1 MKKETYA
8 DRAKKIMSKYKTRL
22 GENFDKGDSLAL
34 EAMNQELSLLQE
46 EQEQERA
53 KLFPKETG
61 VPQFKIGGN
70 LLDLLKTSNAGMYQ
84 NKGYIGEGIS
94 KLNTPMLAKSL
105 TPGLAKTNNPIATG
119 GTSDA
124 PFESRVPWLGAASG
138 IIGNLLMN
146 KQINL
151 PEYNPEEYDPG
162 TISPHLVNYGRSRE
176 QIMSERDLAN
186 NMIQGSA
193 RGMGS
198 QNALME
204 NTLAGVTGTQRVA
217 GQQFNQSLENESNTN
232 AQILNDTDRVNAQL
246 QGDAAR
252 FNTQNKL
259 YANQISRENM
269 MMNTER
275 KDARTQGI
283 LDSITGYGRDLM
295 EADKYDQMMNMMTPD
310 NYKAFA
316 VKDSP
321 LRKFL
326 GISPVMG
333 MKLSKTDAF
342 KEDGGY
348 IGDIQ
353 LFGDDKYEKL
363 MMRLNK
369 DKKK

>member
-53 KLFPKETG
+53 KLFPKGSTTG
-61 VPQFKIGGN
+61 LPTHAGGG
-70 LLDLLKTSNAGMYQ
+70 DLIQRPDISHLKYPT
-84 NKGYIGEGIS
+84 
-94 KLNTPMLAKSL
+94 LAKPLISGL
-105 TPGLAKTNNPIATG
+105 TKTNNPGAT
-119 GTSDA
+119 DA
-124 PFESRVPWLGAASG
+124 PFESKVPWMGAASG

-259 YANQISRENM
+259 YANQINRENL

-310 NYKAFA
+310 NYKAYA
-316 VKDSP
+316 SKDSP
-321 LRKFL
+321 LRRVL
-326 GISPVMG
+326 QISPEMG
-333 MKLSKTDAF
+333 MKLSKTDRF
-342 KEDGGY
+342 KETGGY
-348 IGDIQ
+348 LSDIQ

-369 DKKK
+369 NKKN